1 MLENILLIIGG
12 IIIGAIAII
21 LAISL
26 IVFLGIA
33 IRYCWV
39 CFWKIFGFYPNKNIS
54 ISIFNIYHS
63 IHIKATD

>member
-1 MLENILLIIGG
+1 MLENIILIIGG
-12 IIIGAIAII
+12 IIIGAITLI
-21 LAISL
+21 LGISL

-39 CFWKIFGFYPNKNIS
+39 CFWKIFGFYAHVDIT
-54 ISIFNIYHS
+54 ISIFNIRNY